1 MKTKIVIVS
10 VLLISAQ
17 AISQN
22 TKVIWYTLDAG
33 SGVLASGNTSVRSSL
48 GQMFVEASQQSDTRI
63 ASGFLVDTLLQT
75 MLLPVKEKDILP
87 LVYSYSLSQNYPN
100 PFNPSTRIQYSVPST
115 QHVTLKVFDVLGR
128 EVSTLVDEVKPA
140 GMYRVTWDVRGYA
153 SGMYLYRLVA
163 GTFVETKKLLVLK

>member
-1 MKTKIVIVS
+1 
-10 VLLISAQ
+10 
-17 AISQN
+17 
-22 TKVIWYTLDAG
+22 
-33 SGVLASGNTSVRSSL
+33 
-48 GQMFVEASQQSDTRI
+48 
-63 ASGFLVDTLLQT
+63 